1 MSILR
6 IGFRT
11 SAWRAAPISFLEAEM
26 ALEHNNS
33 EAAEAKLDT
42 VAATHHFIGQSWMG
56 WAALYAVLMLL
67 DQFTGG

>member
-1 MSILR
+1 
-6 IGFRT
+6 
-11 SAWRAAPISFLEAEM
+11 M
-26 ALEHNNS
+26 AVGQYAS

-56 WAALYAVLMLL
+56 WAALYAILMLL